1 MQSAMSDPAATAQ
14 VRAYT
19 RADRDAVLELQAR
32 VFGAEAA
39 TSVANW
45 TWEYDENPFQV
56 VGVPLGWI
64 AEIDGR
70 MAGYYGMLPLR
81 LCVDGRFVLA
91 LCGADFCV
99 DEAWRGRG
107 LGTLLTRCL
116 LQAARGASPVRDVGD
131 ADRGAPAEEGRAVAR
146 RRHHRAV
153 VVGVWRF
160 LGWGR
165 GCRRHRD
172 RRTRRSG
179 ARRGP
184 RRVRARTG
192 ASPSRRAVARRRL
205 LRVALRRLPDRIGEA
220 DLCVLRA
227 GPAVRG
233 VAVLQCD
240 RAAGRAFL
248 LELLHRPDDRDA
260 CTSLLR
266 DALALAGPSGAHEL
280 YAFHRVPT
288 ARAVLAA
295 HGFVSVSQGAI
306 VPLLDLPVTTSDGGP
321 SLADWYVAPGDDDF
335 LLRVGS
341 GAPR

>member
-1 MQSAMSDPAATAQ
+1 MSDPAATAQ

-56 VGVPLGWI
+56 AGVPLGWI

-99 DEAWRGRG
+99 DETWRGRG
-107 LGTLLTRCL
+107 LGTLLTRYL
-116 LQAARGASPVRDVGD
+116 LQAARGHRLFATSATPTAAHLLKKAGLSFVDVTTEPSLWACGD
-131 ADRGAPAEEGRAVAR
+131 FSAGVAGAGGTETADLDDPALGAALDAFAHELA
-146 RRHHRAV
+146 RHHRV
-153 VVGVWRF
+153 VLWR
-160 LGWGR
+160 
-165 GCRRHRD
+165 
-172 RRTRRSG
+172 G
-179 ARRGP
+179 ADYFAWRYGAYP
-184 RRVRARTG
+184 IASAKPVVR
-192 ASPSRRAVARRRL
+192 
-205 LRVALRRLPDRIGEA
+205 
-220 DLCVLRA
+220 VLRA
-227 GPAVRG
+227 GSAVRG

-266 DALALAGPSGAHEL
+266 DALALAGPSRAHEL

-321 SLADWYVAPGDDDF
+321 SLADWYVAPGDGDF